1 MGVICKDEGKEKEKE
16 SFSHKNT
23 KDTMTTLEKNDFPK
37 KREEIKIISCKNKVT
52 IDTNLLTSGGT
63 NNTFYDYHKIKLL
76 GQGSFG
82 TVYLV
87 KNKKLNNNFAM
98 KIIEKSSDDEEKED
112 EIKNEINILRK
123 LDHPNILKINDFFS
137 TKKEYFLITEFCP
150 EGELFYEIKNFAPF
164 DEALAGWYMKQIL
177 SAVNYCHKSKIIHR
191 DLKPE
196 NILIYQRNKKGF
208 NSIKIIDFGTAI
220 LFNKKDKNLAGSIYY
235 LAPEIIS
242 KNRKYTEK
250 CDIWSCGIIMYILLT
265 GKPPFNGD
273 SDEEILK
280 KILQN
285 RLDLEKYP
293 WSVIS
298 LKAKDLIKKLLETDT
313 KKRITAEEAL
323 NHEWFKCKQVNTQET
338 SGLFKVKNPDLLL
351 NNLINYRT
359 DNPLR
364 CAVLAYLIHNNMQ
377 LEHVHEAIK
386 LFNKMDLNGDG
397 QISKD
402 ELYIGLKDFLE
413 LSGDKLKNN
422 VDIIFNNL
430 DTDHNGFIE
439 YEEFIRAAV
448 NKKIFYSTNYLRF
461 AFDYFDRDK
470 NGCISFDEIKNIF
483 FINEKN
489 KKDSKAKEQLKKC
502 FQDSDINGNGNL
514 TFDEFIKMT
523 KNIIEE

>member
-1 MGVICKDEGKEKEKE
+1 MGVICKDEGKEKE

-23 KDTMTTLEKNDFPK
+23 KDTMTTLEKNEFPK

-87 KNKKLNNNFAM
+87 KNKKLNNYFAM
-98 KIIEKSSDDEEKED
+98 KIIEKSSNDEEKED

-137 TKKEYFLITEFCP
+137 TKNEYFLITEFCP

-285 RLDLEKYP
+285 HLDLEKYP

>member
-23 KDTMTTLEKNDFPK
+23 KDTMTTSEKNDFPK

-76 GQGSFG
+76 GQGSYG

-98 KIIEKSSDDEEKED
+98 KIIEKSSNDEEREE

-137 TKKEYFLITEFCP
+137 TKNEYFLITEFCP

-285 RLDLEKYP
+285 HLDLEKYP

-489 KKDSKAKEQLKKC
+489 KKDSKAQEQLKKC
-502 FQDSDINGNGNL
+502 FQDSDINGNCNL

>member
-63 NNTFYDYHKIKLL
+63 NNPFYDYHKIKLL

-98 KIIEKSSDDEEKED
+98 KIIEKSSNDEEKED

-177 SAVNYCHKSKIIHR
+177 SAVHYCHKSKIIHR

-285 RLDLEKYP
+285 HLDLEKYP

-489 KKDSKAKEQLKKC
+489 KKDSKAQEQLKKC

>member
-1 MGVICKDEGKEKEKE
+1 MGVICKDEGKEKE

-23 KDTMTTLEKNDFPK
+23 KDTMTTLEKNEFPK

-63 NNTFYDYHKIKLL
+63 NNDFYDYHKIKLL

-87 KNKKLNNNFAM
+87 KNKKLNNYFAM
-98 KIIEKSSDDEEKED
+98 KIIEKSSNDEEKED

-137 TKKEYFLITEFCP
+137 TKNEYFLITEFCP

-285 RLDLEKYP
+285 HLDLEKYP